1 MLSNIINSKS
11 IRNEI
16 LDFIVNIL
24 KDVNEKVVLNYFNK
38 LTPKDIESHLLS
50 LEGWKENDNILSITY
65 KLSSFMEVMSF
76 ANLVSDRSEK
86 IDHHPKIIID
96 YDTIVFEL
104 TTHSVEGLTLLD
116 IRLANFIH
124 ETFNEIFTT

>member
-1 MLSNIINSKS
+1 MK
-11 IRNEI
+11 
-16 LDFIVNIL
+16 
-24 KDVNEKVVLNYFNK
+24 K

-50 LEGWKENDNILSITY
+50 LEGWKESDNILSITY
-65 KLSSFMEVMSF
+65 RLSSFMEVMSF

>member
-1 MLSNIINSKS
+1 MK
-11 IRNEI
+11 
-16 LDFIVNIL
+16 
-24 KDVNEKVVLNYFNK
+24 K

-50 LEGWKENDNILSITY
+50 LEGWKESDNILSITY
-65 KLSSFMEVMSF
+65 TLSSFMEVMSF

>member
-1 MLSNIINSKS
+1 LKKLS
-11 IRNEI
+11 
-16 LDFIVNIL
+16 
-24 KDVNEKVVLNYFNK
+24 
-38 LTPKDIESHLLS
+38 PKDIESHLLS
-50 LEGWKENDNILSITY
+50 LEGWKESDNILSITY

-116 IRLANFIH
+116 IRLASFIH

>member
-1 MLSNIINSKS
+1 MKKLS
-11 IRNEI
+11 
-16 LDFIVNIL
+16 
-24 KDVNEKVVLNYFNK
+24 
-38 LTPKDIESHLLS
+38 PKEIESNLLS
-50 LEGWKENDNILSITY
+50 LEGWKESNNTLSITY

-86 IDHHPKIIID
+86 INHHPKIIID

-104 TTHSVEGLTLLD
+104 TTHSVEGLTSLD

-124 ETFNEIFTT
+124 EIYNEIFTTEL

>member
-1 MLSNIINSKS
+1 MKKLS
-11 IRNEI
+11 
-16 LDFIVNIL
+16 
-24 KDVNEKVVLNYFNK
+24 
-38 LTPKDIESHLLS
+38 PKDIELHLSL
-50 LEGWKENDNILSITY
+50 LEGWKEKNNTLSITY

-104 TTHSVEGLTLLD
+104 TTHSVEGLTSLD
-116 IRLANFIH
+116 FRLANFIH
-124 ETFNEIFTT
+124 EIYNEIFIT

>member
-1 MLSNIINSKS
+1 MK
-11 IRNEI
+11 
-16 LDFIVNIL
+16 
-24 KDVNEKVVLNYFNK
+24 K

-50 LEGWKENDNILSITY
+50 LEGWKESDNILSITY

-104 TTHSVEGLTLLD
+104 TTHSIEGLTLLD
-116 IRLANFIH
+116 ITLANFIH

>member
-1 MLSNIINSKS
+1 MKKLS
-11 IRNEI
+11 
-16 LDFIVNIL
+16 
-24 KDVNEKVVLNYFNK
+24 
-38 LTPKDIESHLLS
+38 PKDIESHLLS
-50 LEGWKENDNILSITY
+50 LEGWKESDNTLSITY
-65 KLSSFMEVMSF
+65 KLNSFMEVMSF

-104 TTHSVEGLTLLD
+104 TTHSVDGLTSLD

-124 ETFNEIFTT
+124 ETYNEIFIT

>member
-1 MLSNIINSKS
+1 
-11 IRNEI
+11 
-16 LDFIVNIL
+16 L
-24 KDVNEKVVLNYFNK
+24 KK

-50 LEGWKENDNILSITY
+50 LEGWKESDNILSITY

>member
-1 MLSNIINSKS
+1 MKKLS
-11 IRNEI
+11 
-16 LDFIVNIL
+16 
-24 KDVNEKVVLNYFNK
+24 
-38 LTPKDIESHLLS
+38 PKDIESHLLS
-50 LEGWKENDNILSITY
+50 LEGWKESDNILSITY
-65 KLSSFMEVMSF
+65 KLNSFMEVMSF

-116 IRLANFIH
+116 IKLANFIH

>member
-1 MLSNIINSKS
+1 LKKLSQ
-11 IRNEI
+11 
-16 LDFIVNIL
+16 
-24 KDVNEKVVLNYFNK
+24 
-38 LTPKDIESHLLS
+38 KDIESNLLLLDGW
-50 LEGWKENDNILSITY
+50 LEKNNTLSITY

-104 TTHSVEGLTLLD
+104 TTHSIEGLTSLD
-116 IRLANFIH
+116 FRLANFIH
-124 ETFNEIFTT
+124 ETYNEIFIT

>member
-1 MLSNIINSKS
+1 MK
-11 IRNEI
+11 
-16 LDFIVNIL
+16 
-24 KDVNEKVVLNYFNK
+24 K

-50 LEGWKENDNILSITY
+50 LEGWKESDNILSMTY

-76 ANLVSDRSEK
+76 ANLVADRSEK

-104 TTHSVEGLTLLD
+104 TTHSLEGLTLLD

-124 ETFNEIFTT
+124 ETFNEIFAT

>member
-1 MLSNIINSKS
+1 MK
-11 IRNEI
+11 
-16 LDFIVNIL
+16 
-24 KDVNEKVVLNYFNK
+24 K

-50 LEGWKENDNILSITY
+50 LEGWKESDNILSITY

-124 ETFNEIFTT
+124 ETYNEIFIT

>member
-1 MLSNIINSKS
+1 MK
-11 IRNEI
+11 
-16 LDFIVNIL
+16 
-24 KDVNEKVVLNYFNK
+24 K

-50 LEGWKENDNILSITY
+50 LEGWKESDNILSITY

-96 YDTIVFEL
+96 YDTIIFEL

>member
-1 MLSNIINSKS
+1 MKKLS
-11 IRNEI
+11 
-16 LDFIVNIL
+16 
-24 KDVNEKVVLNYFNK
+24 
-38 LTPKDIESHLLS
+38 PKDIESHLIS
-50 LEGWKENDNILSITY
+50 LEGWKVSDNILSITY

-104 TTHSVEGLTLLD
+104 TTHSAEGITSLD

-124 ETFNEIFTT
+124 ETYNELFIT

>member
-1 MLSNIINSKS
+1 MK
-11 IRNEI
+11 
-16 LDFIVNIL
+16 
-24 KDVNEKVVLNYFNK
+24 K

-50 LEGWKENDNILSITY
+50 LEGWKESNNILSITY

-104 TTHSVEGLTLLD
+104 TTHSIEGLTLLD
-116 IRLANFIH
+116 IKLANFIH

>member
-1 MLSNIINSKS
+1 MK
-11 IRNEI
+11 
-16 LDFIVNIL
+16 
-24 KDVNEKVVLNYFNK
+24 K

-50 LEGWKENDNILSITY
+50 LEGWKESDNILSITY

-116 IRLANFIH
+116 IRLAKFIH

>member
-1 MLSNIINSKS
+1 MKKLS
-11 IRNEI
+11 
-16 LDFIVNIL
+16 
-24 KDVNEKVVLNYFNK
+24 
-38 LTPKDIESHLLS
+38 PKEIESHLLS
-50 LEGWKENDNILSITY
+50 LEGWKESDNILSITY

-104 TTHSVEGLTLLD
+104 TTHSAEGLTLLD
-116 IRLANFIH
+116 FRLASFIH
-124 ETFNEIFTT
+124 ETYNEIFIT

>member
-1 MLSNIINSKS
+1 MK
-11 IRNEI
+11 
-16 LDFIVNIL
+16 
-24 KDVNEKVVLNYFNK
+24 K

-50 LEGWKENDNILSITY
+50 LEGWKESDNILSMTY

-76 ANLVSDRSEK
+76 ANLVADRSEK

-116 IRLANFIH
+116 IKLANFIH

>member
-1 MLSNIINSKS
+1 MEKLS
-11 IRNEI
+11 
-16 LDFIVNIL
+16 
-24 KDVNEKVVLNYFNK
+24 
-38 LTPKDIESHLLS
+38 PKEIESYLS
-50 LEGWKENDNILSITY
+50 LLKGWEEINNTLLIKY

-104 TTHSVEGLTLLD
+104 TTHSEGGITSLD
-116 IRLANFIH
+116 IQLANFIH
-124 ETFNEIFTT
+124 ETYNELFITKL

>member
-1 MLSNIINSKS
+1 MK
-11 IRNEI
+11 
-16 LDFIVNIL
+16 
-24 KDVNEKVVLNYFNK
+24 K
-38 LTPKDIESHLLS
+38 LTPKDIELHLLS
-50 LEGWKENDNILSITY
+50 LEGWKESDNILSITY

-116 IRLANFIH
+116 IKLANFIH

>member
-1 MLSNIINSKS
+1 MKKLSQ
-11 IRNEI
+11 
-16 LDFIVNIL
+16 
-24 KDVNEKVVLNYFNK
+24 
-38 LTPKDIESHLLS
+38 KDIESNLLLLDGW
-50 LEGWKENDNILSITY
+50 LEKNNTLSITY

-104 TTHSVEGLTLLD
+104 TTHSIEGLTSLD
-116 IRLANFIH
+116 FRLANFIH
-124 ETFNEIFTT
+124 ETYNEIFIT

>member
-1 MLSNIINSKS
+1 MK
-11 IRNEI
+11 
-16 LDFIVNIL
+16 
-24 KDVNEKVVLNYFNK
+24 K

-50 LEGWKENDNILSITY
+50 LEGWNDSDNILSITY

>member
-1 MLSNIINSKS
+1 MK
-11 IRNEI
+11 
-16 LDFIVNIL
+16 
-24 KDVNEKVVLNYFNK
+24 K

-50 LEGWKENDNILSITY
+50 LEGWKESDNILSITY

-104 TTHSVEGLTLLD
+104 TTHSVEGLTSLD

-124 ETFNEIFTT
+124 EIYNEIFTTEP

>member
-1 MLSNIINSKS
+1 MK
-11 IRNEI
+11 
-16 LDFIVNIL
+16 
-24 KDVNEKVVLNYFNK
+24 K

-50 LEGWKENDNILSITY
+50 LEGWKESDNILSITY

-104 TTHSVEGLTLLD
+104 TTHSVEGLTILD
-116 IRLANFIH
+116 IRLARFIH
-124 ETFNEIFTT
+124 ETFNEIFTS

>member
-1 MLSNIINSKS
+1 MK
-11 IRNEI
+11 
-16 LDFIVNIL
+16 
-24 KDVNEKVVLNYFNK
+24 K

-50 LEGWKENDNILSITY
+50 LEGWKESDNILSITY

-104 TTHSVEGLTLLD
+104 TTHSIEGLTLLD
-116 IRLANFIH
+116 IKLANFIH

>member
-1 MLSNIINSKS
+1 MKKLS
-11 IRNEI
+11 
-16 LDFIVNIL
+16 
-24 KDVNEKVVLNYFNK
+24 
-38 LTPKDIESHLLS
+38 PKDIESHLLS
-50 LEGWKENDNILSITY
+50 LEGWKESDNILSITY

-116 IRLANFIH
+116 IKLANFIH

>member
-1 MLSNIINSKS
+1 MK
-11 IRNEI
+11 
-16 LDFIVNIL
+16 
-24 KDVNEKVVLNYFNK
+24 K

-50 LEGWKENDNILSITY
+50 LEGWKESDNILCITY

-124 ETFNEIFTT
+124 ETFNEIFTI